1 MNKIQKLNNRTLA
14 LGINHLKK
22 VDSDF
27 KTILRDRDDQINTF
41 KKTGGFEGLISL
53 IVEQQLSVA
62 SAKAIFSRVKLICG
76 DFEAT
81 TFLRIS
87 EEELKATGLSRQK
100 VTYCRNVAEAV
111 VNKTL
116 DFKKL
121 EKMAD
126 QEVVAKL
133 VQIKGIGEWTAQ
145 CYLMACMKRLD
156 AWPSSDLGL
165 IVAIQKIKK
174 IKERPKSLTIEKIA
188 EPWKPYRSIAA
199 LLLWST
205 YDKD

>member
-1 MNKIQKLNNRTLA
+1 MVNKGNLLYFFWNFWD
-14 LGINHLKK
+14 KK
-22 VDSDF
+22 
-27 KTILRDRDDQINTF
+27 TF
-41 KKTGGFEGLISL
+41 KKIEGFEGLISL

-62 SAKAIFSRVKLICG
+62 SAKAIFNRVKLLCG
-76 DFEAT
+76 VFEAT
-81 TFLRIS
+81 SFLQIN
-87 EEELKATGLSRQK
+87 EDELKGTGLSRQK
-100 VTYCRNVAEAV
+100 VLYCRNVAKAV

-121 EKMAD
+121 EKMPD
-126 QEVVAKL
+126 KEVVEIL
-133 VQIKGIGEWTAQ
+133 VKIKGIGEWTAQ

-174 IKERPKSLTIEKIA
+174 IKERPKSLTIEKMA

>member
-1 MNKIQKLNNRTLA
+1 MSKIQKLNNRTLA
-14 LGINHLKK
+14 LGIKHLKK

-27 KTILRDRDDQINTF
+27 KEILRDRNDQINSF

-62 SAKAIFSRVKLICG
+62 SANAIFSRVKLVCE
-76 DFEAT
+76 DFEASS
-81 TFLRIS
+81 FLKIK

-111 VNKTL
+111 INKTL

-121 EKMAD
+121 EKMSD
-126 QEVVAKL
+126 QEVVEILIK
-133 VQIKGIGEWTAQ
+133 IKGIGEWTAQ

-174 IKERPKSLTIEKIA
+174 ISERPKSLTIEKMA
-188 EPWKPYRSIAA
+188 EPWKPYRSVAA

>member
-1 MNKIQKLNNRTLA
+1 MKR
-14 LGINHLKK
+14 
-22 VDSDF
+22 
-27 KTILRDRDDQINTF
+27 
-41 KKTGGFEGLISL
+41 LISL

-81 TFLRIS
+81 TFLQIN

-126 QEVVAKL
+126 QEVVEIL
-133 VQIKGIGEWTAQ
+133 VKIKGIGEWTAQ

-174 IKERPKSLTIEKIA
+174 IKERPKSLTIEKMA

>member
-1 MNKIQKLNNRTLA
+1 MSKIQKLNNRTLA
-14 LGINHLKK
+14 LGIKHLKK
-22 VDSDF
+22 VDYDF
-27 KTILRDRDDQINTF
+27 KEILRDRNDQINPF
-41 KKTGGFEGLISL
+41 KKTGGFEGLINL

-62 SAKAIFSRVKLICG
+62 SAKAIFSRVKLVCE
-76 DFEAT
+76 DFEASS
-81 TFLRIS
+81 FLKIK
-87 EEELKATGLSRQK
+87 EEELKDTGLSRQK
-100 VTYCRNVAEAV
+100 VAYCRNVAEAV
-111 VNKTL
+111 INKTL

-121 EKMAD
+121 EKMSD
-126 QEVVAKL
+126 QEVVEIL
-133 VQIKGIGEWTAQ
+133 VKIKGIGEWTAQ

-174 IKERPKSLTIEKIA
+174 INERPKSLTIEKMA
-188 EPWKPYRSIAA
+188 EPWKPYRSVAA

>member
-1 MNKIQKLNNRTLA
+1 MNKIQKLNSRTLA
-14 LGINHLKK
+14 LGIKHLKK

-27 KTILRDRDDQINTF
+27 TKIIRARDDQIKTF
-41 KKTGGFEGLISL
+41 KKIEGFEGLISL

-62 SAKAIFSRVKLICG
+62 SAKAIFNRVKLLCG

-81 TFLRIS
+81 SFLQIN
-87 EEELKATGLSRQK
+87 EDELKGTGLSRQK
-100 VTYCRNVAEAV
+100 VLYCRNVAKAV

-121 EKMAD
+121 EKMPD
-126 QEVVAKL
+126 KEVVEIL
-133 VQIKGIGEWTAQ
+133 VKIKGIGEWTAQ

-174 IKERPKSLTIEKIA
+174 IKERPKSLTIEKMA

-205 YDKD
+205 HDKD

>member
-1 MNKIQKLNNRTLA
+1 MSKIQKLNNRTLA
-14 LGINHLKK
+14 LGIKHLKK

-27 KTILRDRDDQINTF
+27 KEILRDRNDQINSF

-62 SAKAIFSRVKLICG
+62 SAKAIFSRVKLVCG
-76 DFEAT
+76 DFEASS
-81 TFLRIS
+81 FLKIK

-100 VTYCRNVAEAV
+100 VTYCRNIAEAV
-111 VNKTL
+111 INKTL

-121 EKMAD
+121 EKMSD
-126 QEVVAKL
+126 QEVVEML
-133 VQIKGIGEWTAQ
+133 VKIKGIGEWTAQ

-174 IKERPKSLTIEKIA
+174 INERPKSLTIEKMA

>member
-81 TFLRIS
+81 KFLRIS

>member
-1 MNKIQKLNNRTLA
+1 MSKIQKLNNRTLA

-62 SAKAIFSRVKLICG
+62 SAKAIFSRVKLVCG
-76 DFEAT
+76 DFEASS
-81 TFLRIS
+81 FLKIK

-111 VNKTL
+111 INKNL

-121 EKMAD
+121 EKMSD
-126 QEVVAKL
+126 QEVVEML
-133 VQIKGIGEWTAQ
+133 VKIKGIGEWTAQ

-174 IKERPKSLTIEKIA
+174 INERPKSLTIEKMA

>member
-1 MNKIQKLNNRTLA
+1 MSKIQKLNNRTLA
-14 LGINHLKK
+14 LGIKHLKK
-22 VDSDF
+22 VDSNF
-27 KTILRDRDDQINTF
+27 KEILRDRNDQINSF
-41 KKTGGFEGLISL
+41 KKKEGFEGLISL

-62 SAKAIFSRVKLICG
+62 SAKAIFSRVKLVCG
-76 DFEAT
+76 DFEASS
-81 TFLRIS
+81 FLKIK
-87 EEELKATGLSRQK
+87 EDELKATGLSRQK

-111 VNKTL
+111 INKTL

-121 EKMAD
+121 EKMSD
-126 QEVVAKL
+126 QEVVEML
-133 VQIKGIGEWTAQ
+133 VKIKGIGEWTAQ

-165 IVAIQKIKK
+165 IVAIQNIKK
-174 IKERPKSLTIEKIA
+174 INERPKSLTIEKMA

>member
-1 MNKIQKLNNRTLA
+1 MSKIQKLNNRTLA
-14 LGINHLKK
+14 LGIKHLKK
-22 VDSDF
+22 VDSNF
-27 KTILRDRDDQINTF
+27 KEILRDRNDQINSF

-62 SAKAIFSRVKLICG
+62 SAKAIFSRVKLVCG
-76 DFEAT
+76 DFEASS
-81 TFLRIS
+81 FLKIK

-111 VNKTL
+111 INKTL

-121 EKMAD
+121 EKMSD
-126 QEVVAKL
+126 QEVVEML
-133 VQIKGIGEWTAQ
+133 VKIKGIGEWTAQ

-174 IKERPKSLTIEKIA
+174 INERPKSLTIEKMA

-205 YDKD
+205 YDKE

>member
-1 MNKIQKLNNRTLA
+1 MSKIQKLNNRTLA
-14 LGINHLKK
+14 LGIKHLKK

-27 KTILRDRDDQINTF
+27 KEILRDRNDQINSF
-41 KKTGGFEGLISL
+41 KKKGGFEGLISL

-62 SAKAIFSRVKLICG
+62 SAKAIFSRVKLVCG
-76 DFEAT
+76 DFEASS
-81 TFLRIS
+81 FLKIK
-87 EEELKATGLSRQK
+87 EDELKATGLSRQK

-111 VNKTL
+111 INKTL

-121 EKMAD
+121 EKMSD
-126 QEVVAKL
+126 QEVVEML
-133 VQIKGIGEWTAQ
+133 VKIKGIGEWTAQ

-165 IVAIQKIKK
+165 IVAIQNIKK
-174 IKERPKSLTIEKIA
+174 INERPKSLTIEKMA

>member
-1 MNKIQKLNNRTLA
+1 MSKIQKLNNRTLA
-14 LGINHLKK
+14 LGIKHLKK

-27 KTILRDRDDQINTF
+27 KEILRDRNDQINSF

-62 SAKAIFSRVKLICG
+62 SAKAIFSRVKLVCG
-76 DFEAT
+76 DFEASS
-81 TFLRIS
+81 FLKIK

-111 VNKTL
+111 INKTL

-121 EKMAD
+121 EKMSD
-126 QEVVAKL
+126 QEVVEIL
-133 VQIKGIGEWTAQ
+133 VKIKGIGEWTAQ

-174 IKERPKSLTIEKIA
+174 IKERPKSLTIEKMA

>member
-1 MNKIQKLNNRTLA
+1 MSKIQKLNNRTLA
-14 LGINHLKK
+14 LGIKHLKK

-27 KTILRDRDDQINTF
+27 KEILRDRNDQINSF

-156 AWPSSDLGL
+156 AWPSADLGL

>member
-1 MNKIQKLNNRTLA
+1 MSKIQKLNNRTLA
-14 LGINHLKK
+14 LGIKHLKK

-27 KTILRDRDDQINTF
+27 KEILRDRNDQINSF

-62 SAKAIFSRVKLICG
+62 SAKAIFSRVKLVCG
-76 DFEAT
+76 DFEASS
-81 TFLRIS
+81 FLKIK

-111 VNKTL
+111 INKTL

-121 EKMAD
+121 EKMSD
-126 QEVVAKL
+126 QEVVEIL
-133 VQIKGIGEWTAQ
+133 VKIKGIGEWTAQ

-174 IKERPKSLTIEKIA
+174 INERPKSLTIEKMA

>member
-1 MNKIQKLNNRTLA
+1 MNKIQKLNSRTLA
-14 LGINHLKK
+14 LGIKHLKK

-27 KTILRDRDDQINTF
+27 MKILRARDDQINTF
-41 KKTGGFEGLISL
+41 KKIEGFEGLISL

-62 SAKAIFSRVKLICG
+62 SAKAIFNRVKLLCS

-81 TFLRIS
+81 SFLQIN
-87 EEELKATGLSRQK
+87 EDELKGTGLSRQK
-100 VTYCRNVAEAV
+100 VLYCRNVAKAV

-121 EKMAD
+121 EKMPD
-126 QEVVAKL
+126 KEVVEILIK
-133 VQIKGIGEWTAQ
+133 IKGIGEWTAQ

-174 IKERPKSLTIEKIA
+174 IKERPKSLTIEKMA

>member
-1 MNKIQKLNNRTLA
+1 MSKIQKLNNRTLA

-156 AWPSSDLGL
+156 AWPSADLGL

-174 IKERPKSLTIEKIA
+174 IKERPKSLTIEKMA

>member
-126 QEVVAKL
+126 QEVVVKL

>member
-1 MNKIQKLNNRTLA
+1 MSKIQKLNNRTLA

-41 KKTGGFEGLISL
+41 KKTGGLEGLISL

-81 TFLRIS
+81 TFLRIN

-100 VTYCRNVAEAV
+100 VNYCRNVAEAV

-126 QEVVAKL
+126 QEVVEIL
-133 VQIKGIGEWTAQ
+133 VKIKGIGEWTAQ

-174 IKERPKSLTIEKIA
+174 IKERPKSLTIEKMA

>member
-1 MNKIQKLNNRTLA
+1 MSKIQKLNNRTLA
-14 LGINHLKK
+14 LGIKHLKK

-27 KTILRDRDDQINTF
+27 KEILRDRNDQINSF

-62 SAKAIFSRVKLICG
+62 SAKAIFSRVKLVCG
-76 DFEAT
+76 DFEASS
-81 TFLRIS
+81 FLRIK
-87 EEELKATGLSRQK
+87 EEELKATGLSHQK

-111 VNKTL
+111 INKTL

-121 EKMAD
+121 EKMSD
-126 QEVVAKL
+126 QEVVEML
-133 VQIKGIGEWTAQ
+133 VKIKGIGEWTAQ

-174 IKERPKSLTIEKIA
+174 INERPKSLTIEKMA

>member
-81 TFLRIS
+81 TFLRIR

>member
-1 MNKIQKLNNRTLA
+1 MSKIQKLNNRTLA

-41 KKTGGFEGLISL
+41 KKTGGLEGLISL

-81 TFLRIS
+81 TFLRIN

-100 VTYCRNVAEAV
+100 VNYCRNVAEAV

-126 QEVVAKL
+126 QEVVEIL
-133 VQIKGIGEWTAQ
+133 VKIKGIGEWTAQ

-156 AWPSSDLGL
+156 AWPSADLGL

-174 IKERPKSLTIEKIA
+174 IKERPKSLTIEKMA

>member
-41 KKTGGFEGLISL
+41 KKTGGLEGLISL

-81 TFLRIS
+81 TFLRIN

>member
-1 MNKIQKLNNRTLA
+1 MSKIQKLNNRTLD
-14 LGINHLKK
+14 LGIKHLKK

-27 KTILRDRDDQINTF
+27 KEILRDRNDQINSF

-62 SAKAIFSRVKLICG
+62 SAKAIFSRVKLVCG
-76 DFEAT
+76 DFEASS
-81 TFLRIS
+81 FLKIK

-111 VNKTL
+111 INKTL

-121 EKMAD
+121 EKMSG
-126 QEVVAKL
+126 QEVVEML
-133 VQIKGIGEWTAQ
+133 VKIKGIGEWTAQ

-174 IKERPKSLTIEKIA
+174 ISERPKSLTIEKMA

>member
-1 MNKIQKLNNRTLA
+1 MSKIQKLNNRTLA
-14 LGINHLKK
+14 LGIKHLKK

-27 KTILRDRDDQINTF
+27 KEILRDRNDQINSF

-62 SAKAIFSRVKLICG
+62 SAKAIFSRVKLVCG
-76 DFEAT
+76 DFEASS
-81 TFLRIS
+81 FLKIK
-87 EEELKATGLSRQK
+87 EEKLKATGLSRQK

-111 VNKTL
+111 INKTL

-121 EKMAD
+121 EKMSD
-126 QEVVAKL
+126 QEVVEML
-133 VQIKGIGEWTAQ
+133 VKIKGIGEWTAQ

-174 IKERPKSLTIEKIA
+174 INERPKSLTIEKMA

>member
-1 MNKIQKLNNRTLA
+1 MSKIQKLNNRTLA

-41 KKTGGFEGLISL
+41 KKTGGLEGLISL

-174 IKERPKSLTIEKIA
+174 IKERPKSLTIEKMA

>member
-1 MNKIQKLNNRTLA
+1 MSKIQKLNNRTLA
-14 LGINHLKK
+14 LGIKHLKK

-27 KTILRDRDDQINTF
+27 KEILRDRNDQINSF
-41 KKTGGFEGLISL
+41 KKIGGFEGLISL

-62 SAKAIFSRVKLICG
+62 SAKAIFSRVKLVCR
-76 DFEAT
+76 DFEASS
-81 TFLRIS
+81 FLKIK
-87 EEELKATGLSRQK
+87 EDELKATGLSRQK

-111 VNKTL
+111 INKTL

-121 EKMAD
+121 EKMSD
-126 QEVVAKL
+126 QEVVEML
-133 VQIKGIGEWTAQ
+133 VKIKGIGEWTAQ

-174 IKERPKSLTIEKIA
+174 INERPKSLTIEKMA

>member
-1 MNKIQKLNNRTLA
+1 MSKIQKLNNRTLA
-14 LGINHLKK
+14 LGIKHLKK
-22 VDSDF
+22 VDSNF
-27 KTILRDRDDQINTF
+27 KEILRDRNDQINSF

-62 SAKAIFSRVKLICG
+62 SAKAIFSRVKLVCG
-76 DFEAT
+76 DFEAS
-81 TFLRIS
+81 TFLQIN

-100 VTYCRNVAEAV
+100 VTYCRNIAEAV
-111 VNKTL
+111 INKTL

-121 EKMAD
+121 EKMPD
-126 QEVVAKL
+126 REVIEML
-133 VQIKGIGEWTAQ
+133 VKIKGIGEWTAQ

-199 LLLWST
+199 LLLWSA

>member
-1 MNKIQKLNNRTLA
+1 MNKIQKLNSRTLA
-14 LGINHLKK
+14 LGIKHLKK

-27 KTILRDRDDQINTF
+27 TKILRARDDQIKTF
-41 KKTGGFEGLISL
+41 KKIEGFEGLISL

-62 SAKAIFSRVKLICG
+62 SAKAIFNRVKLLCG

-81 TFLRIS
+81 SFLQIN
-87 EEELKATGLSRQK
+87 EDELKGTGLSRQK
-100 VTYCRNVAEAV
+100 VLYCRNVAKAV

-121 EKMAD
+121 EKMPD
-126 QEVVAKL
+126 KEVVEIL
-133 VQIKGIGEWTAQ
+133 VKIKGIGEWTAQ

>member
-1 MNKIQKLNNRTLA
+1 MSKIQKLNNRTLA

-27 KTILRDRDDQINTF
+27 KTILRDRDDQMNTF
-41 KKTGGFEGLISL
+41 KKTGGLEGLISL

-81 TFLRIS
+81 TFLRIN

-100 VTYCRNVAEAV
+100 VNYCRNVAEAV

-126 QEVVAKL
+126 QEVVEIL
-133 VQIKGIGEWTAQ
+133 VKIKGIGEWTAQ
-145 CYLMACMKRLD
+145 CYLMACMQRLD

-174 IKERPKSLTIEKIA
+174 IKERPKSLTIEKMA

>member
-1 MNKIQKLNNRTLA
+1 MSKIQKLNNRTLA
-14 LGINHLKK
+14 LGIKHLKK

-27 KTILRDRDDQINTF
+27 KEKLRDRNDQINSF

-62 SAKAIFSRVKLICG
+62 SAKAIFSRVKLVCG
-76 DFEAT
+76 DFEASS
-81 TFLRIS
+81 FLKIK

-111 VNKTL
+111 INKTL

-121 EKMAD
+121 EKMSD
-126 QEVVAKL
+126 QEVVEML
-133 VQIKGIGEWTAQ
+133 VKIKGIGEWTAQ

-174 IKERPKSLTIEKIA
+174 INERPKSLTIEKMA

>member
-1 MNKIQKLNNRTLA
+1 MSKIQKLNNRTLA
-14 LGINHLKK
+14 LGIKHLKK

-27 KTILRDRDDQINTF
+27 KEILRDRNDQINSF

-62 SAKAIFSRVKLICG
+62 SAKAIFSRVKLVCG
-76 DFEAT
+76 DFEASS
-81 TFLRIS
+81 FLKIK

-111 VNKTL
+111 INKTL

-121 EKMAD
+121 EKMSD
-126 QEVVAKL
+126 QEVVEML
-133 VQIKGIGEWTAQ
+133 VKIKGIGEWTAQ

-174 IKERPKSLTIEKIA
+174 INERPKSLTIEKMA

-205 YDKD
+205 YDKE

>member
-1 MNKIQKLNNRTLA
+1 MSKIQKLNNRTLA

-41 KKTGGFEGLISL
+41 KKTGGLEGLISL

-81 TFLRIS
+81 TFLRIN

-100 VTYCRNVAEAV
+100 VNYCRNVAEAV

-126 QEVVAKL
+126 QEVIEIL
-133 VQIKGIGEWTAQ
+133 VKIKGIGEWTAQ

-174 IKERPKSLTIEKIA
+174 IKERPKSLTIEKMA

>member
-121 EKMAD
+121 EKMVD

>member
-1 MNKIQKLNNRTLA
+1 MSKIQKLNNRTLA

-41 KKTGGFEGLISL
+41 KKTGGLEGLISL

-62 SAKAIFSRVKLICG
+62 SAKAIFSRVELICG

-81 TFLRIS
+81 TFLRIN

-100 VTYCRNVAEAV
+100 VNYCRNVAEAV

-126 QEVVAKL
+126 QEVVEIL
-133 VQIKGIGEWTAQ
+133 VKIKGIGEWTAQ

-174 IKERPKSLTIEKIA
+174 IKERPKSLTIEKMA

>member
-1 MNKIQKLNNRTLA
+1 MSKIQKLNNRTLA
-14 LGINHLKK
+14 LGIKHLKK

-27 KTILRDRDDQINTF
+27 KEILRDRNDQINSF

-62 SAKAIFSRVKLICG
+62 SAKAIFSRVKLVCG
-76 DFEAT
+76 DFEASS
-81 TFLRIS
+81 FLRIK
-87 EEELKATGLSRQK
+87 EEELKATGLSHQK

-111 VNKTL
+111 INKTL

-121 EKMAD
+121 EKMSD
-126 QEVVAKL
+126 QEVVEML
-133 VQIKGIGEWTAQ
+133 VKIKGIGEWTAQ
-145 CYLMACMKRLD
+145 CYLMACMKRMD

-174 IKERPKSLTIEKIA
+174 IKERPKSLTIEKMA

>member
-1 MNKIQKLNNRTLA
+1 MSKIQKLNNRTLA
-14 LGINHLKK
+14 LGIQHLKK
-22 VDSDF
+22 VEADV
-27 KTILRDRDDQINTF
+27 TEILRDRNDQINSF

-62 SAKAIFSRVKLICG
+62 SAKAIFSRVKLVCG
-76 DFEAT
+76 DFEASS
-81 TFLRIS
+81 FLKIK

-111 VNKTL
+111 INKTL

-121 EKMAD
+121 EKMSD
-126 QEVVAKL
+126 QEVVEML
-133 VQIKGIGEWTAQ
+133 VKIKGIGEWTAQ

-174 IKERPKSLTIEKIA
+174 INERPKSLTIEKMA
-188 EPWKPYRSIAA
+188 EAWKPYRSIAA